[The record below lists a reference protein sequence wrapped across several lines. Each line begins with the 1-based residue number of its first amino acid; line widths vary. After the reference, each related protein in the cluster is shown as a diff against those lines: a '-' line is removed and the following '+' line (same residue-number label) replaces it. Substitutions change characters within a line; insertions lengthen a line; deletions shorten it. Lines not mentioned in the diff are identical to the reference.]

1 MTGLSQKT
9 AEPLQTQ
16 NYGIGGHYSS
26 HWDFYEKSEKPVQEN
41 GNRIA
46 TVLFYVRI
54 RHYFERFAYTNVF
67 FMKFDSCQM
76 WRKVAA
82 QCFLSSTCAFYREKE
97 QPYFGTI

>member
-54 RHYFERFAYTNVF
+54 SLEFRTFTFTKMY
-67 FMKFDSCQM
+67 
-76 WRKVAA
+76 
-82 QCFLSSTCAFYREKE
+82 
-97 QPYFGTI
+97 

>member
-9 AEPLQTQ
+9 AEDLQTQ

-26 HWDFYEKSEKPVQEN
+26 HWDFYKKTEKTVKEK

-54 RHYFERFAYTNVF
+54 SLY
-67 FMKFDSCQM
+67 
-76 WRKVAA
+76 
-82 QCFLSSTCAFYREKE
+82 
-97 QPYFGTI
+97 